1 MRIVIIE
8 DEKPA
13 AEKLE
18 TFLLEINPS
27 NKIVAK
33 ADSIKK
39 SVEWLENN
47 RDGYDMLY
55 MDIQLTDGLS
65 FDIFKK
71 VKVNKPV
78 IFTTAFNQ
86 YALEAF
92 RLNGIDYLLKP
103 ITYES
108 LKESLEKVELLK
120 NTFRNTSSLPFD
132 EISKAIASMSGRQFK
147 NRFMVKVGEHI
158 KSVTTDQISLFY
170 AEGRNSY
177 LITRENKKFILDY
190 KMEELEEMLD
200 PRQFFRVNRTFI
212 VNISSISDV
221 LVYSNSRLKITPSVP
236 VQDEI
241 IVSREK
247 VNSFKD
253 WFNGI

>member
-71 VKVNKPV
+71 VKVK
-78 IFTTAFNQ
+78 
-86 YALEAF
+86 LEAF
-92 RLNGIDYLLKP
+92 QLNGIDYLLKP